1 VPVEWVVIVGVVVA
15 IVVVCV
21 LGQIFGF
28 MDFSMKGKDGMR
40 SAGNIMGPID
50 GLFAPNRQEAL
61 QEQERQTELPAPAPA
76 PGDPLLD
83 LENGVAKIDLSER
96 RPRG

>member
-1 VPVEWVVIVGVVVA
+1 MPVDGWVIWVIVGAAVVVA
-15 IVVVCV
+15 CV
-21 LGQIFGF
+21 IGQLTGV
-28 MDFSMKGKDGMR
+28 MDLRGNKDWRR

-61 QEQERQTELPAPAPA
+61 EEQERQTELPAPAPS

-83 LENGVAKIDLSER
+83 LEKGIARIDLPEEKR
-96 RPRG
+96 